1 MDTNGTNTLN
11 GNNNSGPLSADL
23 DVNADGQENV
33 QDPMLDTS
41 EMSDESDIEAMRKRI
56 REMEEEAEKLK
67 LMQLE
72 VEKQM
77 QLPGTPTTSQFPTIE
92 EKIEADQ
99 RSVYVGNVDYS
110 ATAQELENHFHGCGS
125 IHRVTILCDKF
136 SGNPK
141 GYAYV
146 EFADKDSVQT
156 AIALDDSLFKGRQIK
171 VIEKRTNRPGFTT
184 TDRPPR
190 GSVRGGGFGRGR
202 FPRGTGYMPY
212 ISAPY
217 RGRITRPYFRPRG
230 RSSYFYSPY

>member
-1 MDTNGTNTLN
+1 MASTTQN
-11 GNNNSGPLSADL
+11 GNGIPSSTD
-23 DVNADGQENV
+23 ADGHENV
-33 QDPMLDTS
+33 SDSLLDTS
-41 EMSDESDIEAMRKRI
+41 EMSDEADLESMRKRI

-67 LMQLE
+67 QMQLE

-77 QLPGTPTTSQFPTIE
+77 QLPGTPGTPPFPTME
-92 EKIEADQ
+92 EKMEADL

-136 SGNPK
+136 TGQPK
-141 GYAYV
+141 GFAYV

-156 AIALDDSLFKGRQIK
+156 ALALDDSLFKGRQIK
-171 VIEKRTNRPGFTT
+171 VIEKRTNRPGVTT

-190 GSVRGGGFGRGR
+190 GLHRGFGRGR
-202 FPRGTGYMPY
+202 FPRGTAYMPY

-217 RGRITRPYFRPRG
+217 RGRIARPYFRGRG